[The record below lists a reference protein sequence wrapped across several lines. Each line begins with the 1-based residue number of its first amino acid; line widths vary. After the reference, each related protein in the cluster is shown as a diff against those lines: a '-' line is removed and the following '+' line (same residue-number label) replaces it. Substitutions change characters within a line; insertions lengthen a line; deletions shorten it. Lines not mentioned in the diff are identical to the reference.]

1 MRPKLFE
8 WIYRHTEGKRK
19 HSHRCRCCW
28 KVIQPGEAVIGL
40 RLNAKTWMLHQA
52 CAHKPHTP
60 TTTWCDAF
68 EMWAGIREVA

>member
-1 MRPKLFE
+1 
-8 WIYRHTEGKRK
+8 
-19 HSHRCRCCW
+19 
-28 KVIQPGEAVIGL
+28 
-40 RLNAKTWMLHQA
+40 MLHQA